1 MNFSRR
7 LFLKKSIAAS
17 VVSTLIS
24 IPSAVLALGDPKSI
38 SWVHLGPGIDE
49 ENLKNLMDSNY
60 ARNSALI
67 FINSG
72 RYRNTKDMIGIGPS
86 GSIAQLIN
94 FDPGL
99 LQLSDDDLQK
109 KIAEAPYPLINSN
122 FDKSTRGGLAA
133 LQEKVVIKL
142 NGKKI
147 GVLGIAFTGSNQSIT
162 QILNIIQAK
171 SQGLK
176 NEGCDKVI
184 CLLENPKDVF
194 PYLNYRDFV
203 KSSKDVDWFFTDSD
217 TSEKSKSFSLR
228 NKDNQEV
235 FLQVNSENSK
245 NFGVTTINQHKG
257 AFNHYII

>member
-7 LFLKKSIAAS
+7 LFIKKSIAAT
-17 VVSTLIS
+17 VVSSLIP

-49 ENLKNLMDSNY
+49 ENLRNLMDSNY

-72 RYRNTKDMIGIGPS
+72 GDGNTMDMIGTGAS

-99 LQLSDDDLQK
+99 LELSDDDLQK

-133 LQEKVVIKL
+133 LQEKVIFKV

-147 GVLGIAFTGSNQSIT
+147 GVLGIAFTGSNQSVN
-162 QILNIIQAK
+162 QILNIIQSK
-171 SQGLK
+171 SKNLK

-194 PYLNYRDFV
+194 PYLNFRDFV
-203 KSSKDVDWFFTDSD
+203 ESSQDVDWFFTDSD
-217 TSEKSKSFSLR
+217 TSDKSKGFSLR

-235 FLQVNSENSK
+235 FLQVNSENSR
-245 NFGVTTINQHKG
+245 NFGVTTINQYKG
-257 AFNHYII
+257 VLNHFII